1 MTVLPDDPAGARDG
15 QGTARLQADDVRRRA
30 KSGAALLVG
39 RGVVLRGLGFVGSI
53 VLARLL
59 TPADFG
65 VVAIG
70 GAMVVFISLV
80 SDGGLGAALIRGD
93 HDPSRLVFEQLVGL
107 QLVIAGAVTLGV
119 LAVAPVFGQPAW
131 VAAVMTSSLCIAVFG
146 TASQIHLE
154 RHLMFRELATID
166 VAQSVA
172 YLAWAIPAA
181 MLGGG
186 VWALATASV
195 AQVVVATALSLRLA
209 SVAVPRPRFNF
220 VGHFATLSVRHALS
234 GDQRR
239 WLGARSRV
247 KYWHR
252 HDRWRHHT
260 RRLDN
265 GLSLHPNSVSAFR
278 ILMAD
283 YVSRNGEID

>member
-1 MTVLPDDPAGARDG
+1 M
-15 QGTARLQADDVRRRA
+15 
-30 KSGAALLVG
+30 
-39 RGVVLRGLGFVGSI
+39 
-53 VLARLL
+53 
-59 TPADFG
+59 
-65 VVAIG
+65 
-70 GAMVVFISLV
+70 FISLV

-186 VWALATASV
+186 VWRWRP
-195 AQVVVATALSLRLA
+195 QVSLRWLWPPHYPCA
-209 SVAVPRPRFNF
+209 WHPLQYHARGSVCRPF
-220 VGHFATLSVRHALS
+220 RHS
-234 GDQRR
+234 
-239 WLGARSRV
+239 
-247 KYWHR
+247 
-252 HDRWRHHT
+252 
-260 RRLDN
+260 
-265 GLSLHPNSVSAFR
+265 
-278 ILMAD
+278 
-283 YVSRNGEID
+283 